1 MLVLICSE
9 CGAENPLGAKK
20 CELCGAPL
28 EGIVPVDLP
37 RDDQPDSPG
46 DEEHL
51 TDLLHSLKQDDD
63 QDQLFDGADGEISPS
78 PEHDEILEDTEQPDD
93 EPHVPEWLHRIRQRA
108 QTEPDSIGE
117 ITQKINAARESLE
130 TAQKEDQ
137 EQQLQSVLQKI
148 QDEVEQKPP
157 DQDPDEIEDS
167 EEISTPGSVHENWL
181 RRIRRKHRPAE
192 AEDATE
198 ILSERE
204 GDSLLH
210 WLVALE
216 NGEQTMDE
224 LVEEAP
230 VDDAGRAEDTKET
243 AISRG
248 SEQATRE
255 IILDDIKGTQ
265 LEAMALSISREEQ
278 ARADQLA
285 ATMRSDKEKRPV
297 QISDK
302 PAFNRGLRLGIGFLL
317 ITILSLVLFMGRPGE
332 RVSGV
337 AAPHVRDMA
346 EWVGGL
352 QEESMVLLVMD
363 YSAAFSGEMTLIA
376 TPILRGIF
384 EAGAEV
390 STLSSAPAGRL
401 LFDHL
406 VEEETLIDQRVVTD
420 LGYYPVGSFGAYGL
434 AHQTLPG
441 ENEPESALT
450 LPVKPFDVIL
460 ILGDDYEGVMAWIEQ
475 IKGLKPDVP
484 ILLLLSAQAGPLLQ
498 PYWESG
504 QVAGMI
510 SGIADAVNLEGQNAV
525 SSIHWFAYRVG
536 IVLMILMLVIGMSFP
551 SSREPLGDD
560 GGER

>member
-1 MLVLICSE
+1 MLVLICSD
-9 CGAENPLGAKK
+9 CGAENPLGAEK
-20 CELCGAPL
+20 CLLCEASL
-28 EGIVPVDLP
+28 EGVVPVDLP
-37 RDDQPDSPG
+37 RDDQPDLAG

-51 TDLLHSLKQDDD
+51 TDLLHSLKQDED
-63 QDQLFDGADGEISPS
+63 QDQLLDGADGEFPPS
-78 PEHDEILEDTEQPDD
+78 PEHDEILEDAEQVVD
-93 EPHVPEWLHRIRQRA
+93 EPQVPEWLHRIRQRA

-117 ITQKINAARESLE
+117 ITQKINAARASLE

-148 QDEVEQKPP
+148 QGEVEQKPP
-157 DQDPDEIEDS
+157 GQDPDEIEDS
-167 EEISTPGSVHENWL
+167 EEIGTSGSMHENWL
-181 RRIRRKHRPAE
+181 RRIRKKHRPAE
-192 AEDATE
+192 AEDAKE

-216 NGEQTMDE
+216 DGEQTLEE

-230 VDDAGRAEDTKET
+230 VDEAGRAEDTKET
-243 AISRG
+243 VISRG

-285 ATMRSDKEKRPV
+285 ATMRSDKEKRPAHIV
-297 QISDK
+297 DRS
-302 PAFNRGLRLGIGFLL
+302 ALNRGLRLGIGFLL

-332 RVSGV
+332 KVSGV
-337 AAPHVRDMA
+337 AAPHVRDVV

-352 QEESMVLLVMD
+352 QKESTVLLVMD

-376 TPILRGIF
+376 TPIFRGIF

-390 STLSSAPAGRL
+390 STLSSASAGRL

-406 VEEETLIDQRVVTD
+406 VEEAALVDQRVVTD

-441 ENEPESALT
+441 ENELEFALT
-450 LPVKPFDVIL
+450 LPVKSFDAIL

-475 IKGLKPDVP
+475 IKSLKPDVP
-484 ILLLLSAQAGPLLQ
+484 ILLILSAQAGPLLQ

-510 SGIADAVNLEGQNAV
+510 SGIADAVNLEGQNSV
-525 SSIHWFAYRVG
+525 SLIHWFAYRVG

-551 SSREPLGDD
+551 SSRGSLGDV